1 MMWED
6 PIVKEVRKVRE
17 EYAARFDY
25 DLHAIY
31 RDLKQ
36 QEKNSGRLFVSYAAR
51 RVVHDKK
58 AGTEQSHPL
67 ASLMEVIG
75 VLIEKYEDE
84 HVPELTEI

>member
-1 MMWED
+1 MWED

-17 EYAARFDY
+17 AYAARFDY

-36 QEKNSGRLFVSYAAR
+36 QEKNSGRLFVSYAPR

-58 AGTEQSHPL
+58 AGTERGCAAQH
-67 ASLMEVIG
+67 G
-75 VLIEKYEDE
+75 VESTSTPAL
-84 HVPELTEI
+84 

>member
-25 DLHAIY
+25 DLLAIW

-36 QEKNSGRLFVSYAAR
+36 QEKNSGRLFVSYAPR

-58 AGTEQSHPL
+58 VDTERGRVAQH
-67 ASLMEVIG
+67 G
-75 VLIEKYEDE
+75 VQPTPIPAL
-84 HVPELTEI
+84 

>member
-1 MMWED
+1 MWED

-25 DLHAIY
+25 DVLAIC

-36 QEKNSGRLFVSYAAR
+36 QEKNSGRIFVSYAPR

-58 AGTEQSHPL
+58 AGTERGHAAQH
-67 ASLMEVIG
+67 G
-75 VLIEKYEDE
+75 VQPTPIPAL
-84 HVPELTEI
+84 